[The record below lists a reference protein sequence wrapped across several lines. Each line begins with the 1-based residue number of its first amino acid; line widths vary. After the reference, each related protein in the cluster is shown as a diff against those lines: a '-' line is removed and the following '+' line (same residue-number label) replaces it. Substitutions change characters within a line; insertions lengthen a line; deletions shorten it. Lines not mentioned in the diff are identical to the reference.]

1 MLNIPAFT
9 VGLVVAFY
17 WARVMH
23 LARKIKRWTGH
34 SANVLSPDLIGR
46 FTRIIW
52 FPTTLLW
59 IALPLAGP
67 LFENR
72 ISCFRPIYVSVPA
85 AWIALFAGLLAFA
98 ATLICWKKMGKS
110 WRMGIDPAEET
121 SLIISGPYAFVR
133 HPIYSLS
140 SLLML
145 STVVAYPSPP
155 MIFVGVVHLLLLQF
169 EARREEA
176 HMTKVHGTIY
186 ADYCTRV
193 GRFLPRISG

>member
-9 VGLVVAFY
+9 LGLAVAFY
-17 WARVMH
+17 WARVTH
-23 LARKIKRWTGH
+23 LARKIQRRTGH
-34 SANVLSPDLIGR
+34 SANVLPPDWIGR

-52 FPTTLLW
+52 FPTILLW
-59 IALPLAGP
+59 IALPFAGP

-72 ISCFRPIYVSVPA
+72 ISCFRPIFASVPA
-85 AWIALFAGLLAFA
+85 GYLALFTGLFAFA
-98 ATLICWKKMGKS
+98 ATLFCWKKMGKS
-110 WRMGIDPAEET
+110 WRMGIDPAEKT
-121 SLIISGPYAFVR
+121 SLMISGPYAFVR

-145 STVVAYPSPP
+145 STVVTYPSPP
-155 MIFVGVVHLLLLQF
+155 MIIVGVVHLLLLQI

-176 HMTKVHGTIY
+176 YMTKVHGTIY